1 MHKDV
6 SNYRDEISDY
16 YNPRDIDETIFCV
29 FLAHRLLDD
38 GAKEGGMIFQPRH
51 FVKCYQ
57 TW

>member
-38 GAKEGGMIFQPRH
+38 GAKEGGMIFQHRH

-57 TW
+57 T